1 MTAKI
6 DEIDDRIF
14 RLSVVVPDIAPPAGF
29 TFNHFLID
37 GDEPL
42 LFHCGLRKMFPLLS
56 EAVGKIM
63 PLERLRWLSFGH
75 FEADE
80 CGSMNEWQAAAPHAQ
95 VAHGMTGCMVSLN
108 DMSDR
113 APRILTDGEVID
125 IGGKRLHHIDT
136 PHVPHGWDA
145 GVLFEESSGTLFCGD
160 LFTHTGNGP
169 ALTESDIVA
178 PSIAT
183 EDFFQYTA
191 LCPSTAPAIRKLAD
205 LAPRKL
211 AVMHGSSFAGDAAA
225 ALRSLAGDDR
235 RLQKALGA
243 RP

>member
-80 CGSMNEWQAAAPHAQ
+80 CGP
-95 VAHGMTGCMVSLN
+95 
-108 DMSDR
+108 
-113 APRILTDGEVID
+113 
-125 IGGKRLHHIDT
+125 
-136 PHVPHGWDA
+136 
-145 GVLFEESSGTLFCGD
+145 
-160 LFTHTGNGP
+160 
-169 ALTESDIVA
+169 
-178 PSIAT
+178 
-183 EDFFQYTA
+183 
-191 LCPSTAPAIRKLAD
+191 
-205 LAPRKL
+205 
-211 AVMHGSSFAGDAAA
+211 
-225 ALRSLAGDDR
+225 
-235 RLQKALGA
+235 
-243 RP
+243 